1 MSELPP
7 YYQEKV
13 RANIDVDSLDSAR
26 ETVLELTERPQRCA
40 NLRRRRAVEHRQADG
55 HDKPGRQ
62 ADHQTQQQ
70 TDGGAVRHGHRVGGA
85 ELLIMSSAFPITV
98 IPRKRRGSNWCW

>member
-26 ETVLELTERPQRCA
+26 ETVQELTDTAKRCA
-40 NLRRRRAVEHRQADG
+40 DLKPGGRAVEHRQTDG
-55 HDKPGRQ
+55 NHEPGRQ
-62 ADHQTQQQ
+62 AHHQAQQPNRPRRRPARPP
-70 TDGGAVRHGHRVGGA
+70 GSA
-85 ELLIMSSAFPITV
+85 EP
-98 IPRKRRGSNWCW
+98 NC